1 MPLRQIKP
9 NKHANKPIPANNQA
23 RVPVSAMTPVAAT
36 TGYLARI
43 PDAEAAIRKTSDRLT
58 QPRVA
63 VLACLMSQDHAASHF
78 DIAQALA
85 KHHPID
91 RVTVYR
97 VLEWL
102 VDVGIAHRI
111 AGDDRV
117 WRFMVNEP
125 DAKVATHHQHAHFT
139 CVTCGQTFCL
149 DDVPT
154 TLNFQLPPG
163 FQTRDVDLKFRGHC
177 AHCVAPAA

>member
-1 MPLRQIKP
+1 MKTAVRSRS
-9 NKHANKPIPANNQA
+9 A
-23 RVPVSAMTPVAAT
+23 RPRAFTVPPP
-36 TGYLARI
+36 YLSRI
-43 PDAEAAIRKTSDRLT
+43 SDAEQAIRQTQARLT

-63 VLACLMSQDHAASHF
+63 VLACLLSLDHAASHF
-78 DIAQALA
+78 DVAQALA

-117 WRFMVNEP
+117 WRFMIN
-125 DAKVATHHQHAHFT
+125 DQSATVAPHQQHAHFSCT
-139 CVTCGQTFCL
+139 TCGQTFCL
-149 DDVPT
+149 DDVPNK
-154 TLNFQLPPG
+154 LNFKLPTG
-163 FQTRDVDLKFRGHC
+163 FKSQEVDLKFRGRCLHC
-177 AHCVAPAA
+177 A

>member
-1 MPLRQIKP
+1 MTFRPVRSRKP
-9 NKHANKPIPANNQA
+9 QNAP
-23 RVPVSAMTPVAAT
+23 VPVAPVVPAPPRAS
-36 TGYLARI
+36 TGYLGLI
-43 PDAEAAIRKTSDRLT
+43 PRAEAAIRKTGDRVT

-63 VLACLMSQDHAASHF
+63 VLACLMAHDHAASHF

-85 KHHPID
+85 AHHPID

-102 VDVGIAHRI
+102 VGAGLAHRI

-117 WRFMVNEP
+117 WRFRVNES
-125 DAKVATHHQHAHFT
+125 DASTAAHHQHAHFT
-139 CVTCGQTFCL
+139 CVSCGQTFCL

-154 TLNFQLPPG
+154 TLNFRMPPG
-163 FQTRDVDLKFRGHC
+163 FQTSDVDLKFRGRC
-177 AHCVAPAA
+177 AHCASPT